1 MNESV
6 PSRRIVRFGIYELD
20 LASEELRKNGLR
32 IRLTGQPFQILAI
45 LLEKPGQVVTREEL
59 QKKLWPDGTF
69 VDIDHSLNTAINK
82 VREALGDSA
91 ENPHFVETLA
101 RRGYRFIAPVES
113 ISSSLLPVNSSPVD
127 QSSPLPLLSP
137 PAMTARVQGA
147 PNRRRLALV
156 SAGVFLLLLA
166 AVAVWRFSFRTSET
180 ALPRKLTRLTSDSGL
195 TTDGVISP
203 DGTLVA
209 YASDRGGEE
218 NLDIWVKQVAGG
230 EPIRLTR
237 NPADDDFPD
246 FSPDGSQ
253 IVFRSEREGGG
264 IYLVST
270 LGGEERLLVPH
281 GRNPRF
287 SPDGRWIAYWTG
299 YHSVGLLGAQAG
311 TDLFVI
317 ASTGGAPQGVLK
329 GFAAPGCP
337 VWSPDNSRLLFF
349 GYAEGPSPFN
359 QANSDWWVVSREG
372 GVAVK
377 TGAFDVLEKQQ
388 IARTFPPSQW
398 IGNRI
403 LFHAQMG
410 DSVNLWQ
417 VPISPHTFQVTGPAQ
432 RLTSGSALEI
442 RPSVARNGA
451 LVFSNLLEN
460 GDIWGLPV
468 DVNQGN
474 AIGKLERVT
483 QGGSAEASPSI
494 SVDGKS
500 LVFLS
505 DRSGNPDIWMKNL
518 ESGGEKALTVNPQQ
532 EFSPTISSD
541 GAWVTYFIDTG
552 DIQVIATSGGVAK
565 TVCEG
570 CGGAWDWGPDN
581 QSLIF
586 NSGSIRGSPA
596 DLYLLNLSS
605 GNKTPLVEHPASGI
619 WQGKFSPDF
628 RWITFV
634 LAPQGCRVFIA
645 PIRGESAIQEREWF
659 ALSDGSSWDDKPRWS
674 PDGNLLYFTSDHDG
688 FVCLWAQRLDPV
700 TKRPSGEPFAV
711 YHLHQTRRSM
721 ANVGYGPLEISVA
734 RDKIVFNMVE
744 LTGNI
749 WMTKLDLK

>member
-1 MNESV
+1 M
-6 PSRRIVRFGIYELD
+6 VRFGVYELD
-20 LASEELRKNGLR
+20 LASGELRKGGLK
-32 IRLTGQPFQILAI
+32 IRLSGQPFQVLAI
-45 LLEKPGQVVTREEL
+45 LLERPGEVVTREEL
-59 QKKLWPDGTF
+59 QKKLWREGTF
-69 VDIDHSLNTAINK
+69 VDFGHSLNTAINK
-82 VREALGDSA
+82 IREALGDSA
-91 ENPHFVETLA
+91 ENPRFVETLA
-101 RRGYRFIAPVES
+101 RRGYRFIAPVDGVGAD
-113 ISSSLLPVNSSPVD
+113 LPTHVAAERRETEN
-127 QSSPLPLLSP
+127 P
-137 PAMTARVQGA
+137 PPDLGGYARW
-147 PNRRRLALV
+147 PRRLSGWLV
-156 SAGVFLLLLA
+156 AGLLLVLLIGGTIW
-166 AVAVWRFSFRTSET
+166 VWRPSPQGTY
-180 ALPRKLTRLTSDSGL
+180 LLKLTRLTSDSGL

-237 NPADDDFPD
+237 NSADDHFPD

-253 IVFRSEREGGG
+253 LVFRSEQEGGG

-299 YHSVGLLGAQAG
+299 YHSVGLMGAQAG

-317 ASTGGAPQGVLK
+317 ASTGGVPQGVLK

-337 VWSPDNSRLLFF
+337 VWSPDSSRLLFF

-377 TGAFDVLEKQQ
+377 TGSFDVLEKQQ

-417 VPISPHTFQVTGPAQ
+417 VPISPHTFQVTGPARQ
-432 RLTSGSALEI
+432 LTSGSALEI
-442 RPSVARNGA
+442 RPSVARNGV
-451 LVFSNLLEN
+451 LVFSSLLEN
-460 GDIWGLPV
+460 GDIWSLPV
-468 DVNQGN
+468 DANQGK
-474 AIGKLERVT
+474 AIGKLEQVT
-483 QGGSAEASPSI
+483 QGGSAEVNPSI

-500 LVFLS
+500 LVFVS
-505 DRSGNPDIWMKNL
+505 DRSGNPDIWMKDL
-518 ESGGEKALTVNPQQ
+518 ESGREKALTVTPQH
-532 EFSPTISSD
+532 EISPGISSD
-541 GAWVTYFIDTG
+541 GAWVTYFTRAG
-552 DIQVIATSGGVAK
+552 DIQVTATNGGLTK

-586 NSGSIRGSPA
+586 NSGSIRGGQA
-596 DLYLLNLSS
+596 DLYLLHLSS
-605 GNKTPLVEHPASGI
+605 GEKTLLVKHPASGI
-619 WQGKFSPDF
+619 MQGKFSPDF
-628 RWITFV
+628 HWITFV

-645 PIRGESAIQEREWF
+645 PFRGESAIQEKEWF

-674 PDGNLLYFTSDHDG
+674 PDGNLLYFTSDRDG
-688 FVCLWAQRLDPV
+688 FVCLWAQRLDAV
-700 TKRPSGEPFAV
+700 TKRPSGAPFAV
-711 YHLHQTRRSM
+711 YHLHQARRSM

-749 WMTKLDLK
+749 WMTKLDLN